1 MSTINPDERAAAI
14 PAVPHTG
21 PVTLINSFE
30 VDAGRDGAFTEL
42 WSHTS
47 GYFRAQPG
55 FVSLRLHRTLSPNA
69 PYRWVNVATWASVAQ
84 FQAAHQTEEFRQL
97 VGQPAWKEFPS
108 SPAIYEVVTE
118 YSAQA

>member
-1 MSTINPDERAAAI
+1 MSTIDPNERAAAI
-14 PAVPHTG
+14 PATPHAG

-30 VDAGRDGAFTEL
+30 VDPGRDGAFTEL
-42 WSHTS
+42 WSRTS

-55 FVSLRLHRTLSPNA
+55 FVSLRLHRALSPNA
-69 PYRWVNVATWASVAQ
+69 PYRYVNVATWASMAQ

-97 VGQPAWKEFPS
+97 VGQPSWKEFPS